1 MEAKLMRD
9 LSDDELVVKEREL
22 REAVFRLR
30 LRRRTNQ
37 LDTPAA
43 LRAARRDI
51 ARLKTIQAERSR
63 ARA

>member
-1 MEAKLMRD
+1 MEAKVMRD

-51 ARLKTIQAERSR
+51 ARLKTIQTERSR